1 MQVEESYMFFTISKI
16 FWLLAAPLNA
26 ILILTAIGLALF
38 YFKKPI
44 GKRILIFT
52 AWVFILLGFLPVG
65 HNLIVF
71 LERQYDVPAQIPEN
85 IDGII
90 VLGGSFN
97 SYLSEK
103 TGRIAVNSN
112 INRMV
117 DFMALSKQYPNA
129 KKVFSG
135 GSGNILR
142 PERKEADDAKDFLD
156 MLEFNSN
163 EFIFERESKNT
174 YENAKFSQ
182 ELLQPKVGE
191 KWIVITSDFHMP
203 RTVSIFNKLGWDII
217 PYPTGMKT
225 SGQYRLTPLNFN
237 VVGNFFFLSHALKEM
252 IGVGV
257 YFVTGKSALFF
268 PYAPIKSFS
277 STSIRQAGA

>member
-1 MQVEESYMFFTISKI
+1 MIKNDMFFTISKI
-16 FWLLAAPLNA
+16 FWLLASPLNA
-26 ILILTAIGLALF
+26 ILILTAIGLTLL
-38 YFKKPI
+38 YFKKAI
-44 GKRILIFT
+44 GKRILLIS
-52 AWVFILLGFLPVG
+52 AWLFITLGFLPIG
-65 HNLIVF
+65 YNLMVF
-71 LERQYDVPAQIPEN
+71 LERQYDVPVQMPDKV
-85 IDGII
+85 DGII

-112 INRMV
+112 INRMI
-117 DFMALSKQYPNA
+117 DFIALSKQHPEA

-156 MLEFNSN
+156 MLGFDSN
-163 EFIFERESKNT
+163 KFIFERESRNT
-174 YENAKFSQ
+174 YENAEYSKD
-182 ELLQPKVGE
+182 LLQPKAGE
-191 KWIVITSDFHMP
+191 TWIVITSDFHMP
-203 RTVSIFNKLGWDII
+203 RTVSIFNKLDWEII

-225 SGQYRLTPLNFN
+225 SGAYRLTPLNLN

-257 YFVTGKSALFF
+257 YYLMGKSALFF
-268 PYAPIKSFS
+268 PYAPI
-277 STSIRQAGA
+277 TSLSEQNSDHSGE